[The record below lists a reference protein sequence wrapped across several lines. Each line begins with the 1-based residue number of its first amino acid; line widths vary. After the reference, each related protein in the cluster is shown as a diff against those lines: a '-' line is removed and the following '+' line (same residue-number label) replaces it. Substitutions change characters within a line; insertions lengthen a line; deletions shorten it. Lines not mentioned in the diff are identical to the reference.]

1 MSGLLGKM
9 AGLDSSIVLEG
20 DKLFEEFKGAL
31 TENFILTM
39 LYATLGKT
47 INYYTFERNEID
59 FIIQR
64 KNKIIPIEVKAGT
77 NISNISL
84 TKFNEKNNN
93 EIAIRFSG
101 RNLDK
106 SGKVLNIPIFMA
118 EYIEKM
124 IDISEK

>member
-1 MSGLLGKM
+1 M

-47 INYYTFERNEID
+47 INYYTFERNKTD

-64 KNKIIPIEVKAGT
+64 KNKIIPIEVKVGT

-106 SGKVLNIPIFMA
+106 SGKVLNIPIFLA
-118 EYIEKM
+118 EYFEKM
-124 IDISEK
+124 TDISEK

>member
-9 AGLDSSIVLEG
+9 AGLDSSIVLDG

-39 LYATLGKT
+39 LYATLGKN

-106 SGKVLNIPIFMA
+106 SGKVLNIQIFMA
-118 EYIEKM
+118 EYFEKM

>member
-9 AGLDSSIVLEG
+9 AGLDSSIVLDG

-39 LYATLGKT
+39 LYATLKKN

-118 EYIEKM
+118 EYFEKM

>member
-47 INYYTFERNEID
+47 INYYTFERNETD

-64 KNKIIPIEVKAGT
+64 KNKIIPIEVKVGT

-106 SGKVLNIPIFMA
+106 SGKVLNIPIFLA
-118 EYIEKM
+118 EYFEKM
-124 IDISEK
+124 TDISEK

>member
-47 INYYTFERNEID
+47 INYYTFERNKTD

-64 KNKIIPIEVKAGT
+64 KNKIIPIEVKVST

-106 SGKVLNIPIFMA
+106 SGKVLNIPIFLA
-118 EYIEKM
+118 EYFEKM
-124 IDISEK
+124 TDISEK

>member
-1 MSGLLGKM
+1 MSGLLGQM

-47 INYYTFERNEID
+47 INYYTFERNETD

-64 KNKIIPIEVKAGT
+64 KNKIIPIEVKVGT

-106 SGKVLNIPIFMA
+106 CGKVLNIPIFLA
-118 EYIEKM
+118 EYFEKM
-124 IDISEK
+124 TDISEK

>member
-9 AGLDSSIVLEG
+9 AGLDSSIVLDG

-39 LYATLGKT
+39 LYATLEKN

-118 EYIEKM
+118 EYFEKM

>member
-1 MSGLLGKM
+1 MSGLLGKI

-47 INYYTFERNEID
+47 INYYTFERNKID

-64 KNKIIPIEVKAGT
+64 KNKIIPIEVKVGT
-77 NISNISL
+77 NINNISL

-106 SGKVLNIPIFMA
+106 SGKVLNIPIFLA
-118 EYIEKM
+118 EYFEKM
-124 IDISEK
+124 TDISEK

>member
-1 MSGLLGKM
+1 MLGLLGKM

-47 INYYTFERNEID
+47 INYYTFERNKTD

-64 KNKIIPIEVKAGT
+64 KNKIIPIEVKVGT
-77 NISNISL
+77 NI
-84 TKFNEKNNN
+84 
-93 EIAIRFSG
+93 
-101 RNLDK
+101 
-106 SGKVLNIPIFMA
+106 KVILV
-118 EYIEKM
+118 
-124 IDISEK
+124 

>member
-1 MSGLLGKM
+1 M

>member
-77 NISNISL
+77 NISNINL

-118 EYIEKM
+118 EYIGKM